1 MWCPVY
7 LLQQMLSDSGLY
19 SPQHPLH
26 AWETLLRRI
35 FAPATC
41 SARKGHRWCG
51 DKATVGLRLTKG
63 QIEGS
68 NEALFVI
75 KYHHLFPDLV
85 SWWTTSFHLT
95 CALAKPDVCKHSC
108 SPCLDGC
115 QFTKRGHGQKHTQVA
130 NATISRPNNI
140 VHFSLSNHPMWFRTP
155 YEYGSI
161 FLVQWRIAQ
170 GMGKRY
176 SSSNMIQYDLAS

>member
-1 MWCPVY
+1 MIQYKYIYIYYDTRTYIQWQYKHIHNMWCPVY
-7 LLQQMLSDSGLY
+7 LLLSECCLNAVWFWY
-19 SPQHPLH
+19 SPQHPRH

-41 SARKGHRWCG
+41 SAQHRIVSGSCVMM
-51 DKATVGLRLTKG
+51 DHVGPRLG
-63 QIEGS
+63 QGR
-68 NEALFVI
+68 
-75 KYHHLFPDLV
+75 
-85 SWWTTSFHLT
+85 
-95 CALAKPDVCKHSC
+95 
-108 SPCLDGC
+108 CLQTLLQPMSAC
-115 QFTKRGHGQKHTQVA
+115 QFKRGHGQHSQVA

-176 SSSNMIQYDLAS
+176 SSSNMT